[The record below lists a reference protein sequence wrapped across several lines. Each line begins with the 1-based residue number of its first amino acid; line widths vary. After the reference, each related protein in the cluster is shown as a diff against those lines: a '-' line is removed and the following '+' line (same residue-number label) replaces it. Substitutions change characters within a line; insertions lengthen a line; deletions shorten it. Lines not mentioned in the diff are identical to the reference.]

1 MLKQGSPEASPI
13 ENPLSASK
21 ARFIS
26 TIRRSVSSTTI
37 PRGISSVRED
47 KSIGKGKRPLICD
60 SCDAFKISSIQNMLF
75 FIDQN
80 YPKPTPSREGVFAAF
95 RGLDQLFQ
103 YVLET

>member
-1 MLKQGSPEASPI
+1 
-13 ENPLSASK
+13 
-21 ARFIS
+21 
-26 TIRRSVSSTTI
+26 
-37 PRGISSVRED
+37 
-47 KSIGKGKRPLICD
+47 
-60 SCDAFKISSIQNMLF
+60 MLF